1 MFENMNKLFISY
13 KQEKENLELVEIIVS
28 KLKGVSNNVLFVEEQ
43 ITTSNSLTLEIEK
56 GILAADRVICFLTKE
71 YIKAKNCRLEFF
83 YSANN
88 DKKCIYV
95 LLEAI
100 DREALYF

>member
-13 KQEKENLELVEIIVS
+13 KQEKGSLELIKKIIS
-28 KLKGVSNNVLFVEEQ
+28 KLKNVNYDVLFVEEQ

-56 GILAADRVICFLTKE
+56 GILVADRVICFLTKE

-83 YSANN
+83 
-88 DKKCIYV
+88 
-95 LLEAI
+95 
-100 DREALYF
+100 